1 VNNNDE
7 RDYDEE
13 AFNRDLLEAGDSET
27 PEEADRRMA
36 DAQAEAEMVDYPA
49 KTGTLLEL
57 TALIDEAWPQGLPPE
72 MISVRVEVDG
82 KPVEIERLELRA
94 TPGDDYETI
103 VIVPKKD
110 NN

>member
-13 AFNRDLLEAGDSET
+13 AFNRDLLES
-27 PEEADRRMA
+27 
-36 DAQAEAEMVDYPA
+36 EAEMVDYPA

-82 KPVEIERLELRA
+82 KQVEIERLELRA

-110 NN
+110 NS